1 MVPMVRHAAD
11 EPDAPRPIRGAA
23 LPIAIL
29 PFPVLQ
35 LDAAGTVLTS
45 NGMLERELA
54 LPEDA
59 LRSRPLA
66 EAVAEGSRARLA
78 DVLADHGSARDTLL
92 QLSFAG
98 AARDVGRTFY
108 LLRGRDASWL
118 IGQPAE
124 MDIQRETAARA
135 RQRAEANDGDR
146 ARVNAELRRANEQ
159 LAQRSQQLDEA
170 THAKARF
177 LTTMSHE
184 LRTPLN
190 AVLGYA
196 GLLRDG
202 VYGAM
207 SEQQERAV
215 QAIVRRSHDLQ
226 TLIGDVLDLSNI
238 EAGRLELRIDDFD
251 PARVVSEVTQEIAPL
266 ARDRELNLTVRDRM
280 RGPVRL
286 DRGKYKRAV
295 TNLVSNAIKFTPQ
308 HGEIEISVAE
318 QSGTHFITRVRDTGI
333 GIEKERLPHIFE
345 TFEQADA
352 GTTRRYGGIGLGLAL
367 VQRTVELLGGTI
379 AVESRPDEGTTFVV
393 TLPLRPERDAL
404 AGIIEESAA
413 DSASMKPLVLAI
425 DDDPE
430 VIGLV
435 RDSLVPEGY
444 RVVGALSG
452 TRGLELARI
461 LQPFAITLDVMM
473 PDKDGWHVLREL
485 KADASVRRIPV
496 IMMSIV
502 AERAAAFSLG
512 VTDYLVKPVDRQVL
526 LDVLGRLRR
535 KSRGRRA
542 ATHPPPAASRPAG
555 SPGAD
560 ARG

>member
-1 MVPMVRHAAD
+1 MVSMVTHAVD
-11 EPDAPRPIRGAA
+11 EPDSPRDIRGAA

-29 PFPVLQ
+29 PFPILQ
-35 LDAAGTVLTS
+35 LDAAGTVLSS

-54 LPEDA
+54 LPADA
-59 LRSRPLA
+59 LCSHPLA
-66 EAVAEGSRARLA
+66 EAVDERSRARLA
-78 DVLADHGSARDTLL
+78 DALEERGSARDTLL

-98 AARDVGRTFY
+98 GARDVGRTFY

-124 MDIQRETAARA
+124 MDIQRETAARE
-135 RQRAEANDGDR
+135 RRRGDTNDGDR
-146 ARVNAELRRANEQ
+146 TRVNAELRQAHEQ
-159 LAQRSQQLDEA
+159 LAQRSQQLEEA

-202 VYGAM
+202 VYGTM

-215 QAIVRRSHDLQ
+215 QAIVRRAHDLQ
-226 TLIGDVLDLSNI
+226 RLIGDVLDLSNI

-251 PARVVSEVTQEIAPL
+251 PARVVSEIAHEIAPL
-266 ARDRELNLTVRDRM
+266 ARERELNVTVRDRM

-286 DRGKYKRAV
+286 DRGQYKRAIM
-295 TNLVSNAIKFTPQ
+295 NLVSNAIKFTPQ
-308 HGEIEISVAE
+308 HGEIDISVAE
-318 QSGTHFITRVRDTGI
+318 QSGTHFVTRVRDTGI

-393 TLPLRPERDAL
+393 TLPLHPDRDAL
-404 AGIIEESAA
+404 AGIIEEPAA
-413 DSASMKPLVLAI
+413 DRASMKPLVLAI

-444 RVVGALSG
+444 RVVGALNG

-473 PDKDGWHVLREL
+473 PETDGWHVLREL

-542 ATHPPPAASRPAG
+542 AAHPPPAASHPADG
-555 SPGAD
+555 PGTD